1 MKSFILSTLMG
12 VGLISVTQSTV
23 IRRDGPVRPDRKIS
37 APGATRATAR
47 YGPFKLPSS
56 TATNRIG
63 MSGFNM
69 DDVPDVKMPCQGCT
83 YTYIRADMVYKDGIS
98 ANIANGAY
106 MHHITLTSGGKPGM
120 QGLRGLEGL
129 RQSLQGSNPKSIDL
143 ANLGFNP
150 FFLIGN
156 ERLPLTF
163 PNAGVYLAKNAS
175 ITLSVQLQNFE
186 KEPKDVYIDL
196 DYDYL
201 PGQPEGYVD
210 IIPVPQ
216 DALGIGGMLGG
227 IKQSGVWERTSSP
240 YKARQDSRVLMIYGH
255 VHDGGIHTEIM
266 INGKVVC
273 DSLAYYQDMKIP
285 ANQTTTAADVGAHSH
300 AKRDNGAISHIVAFG
315 ECVEVGNIKKGD
327 AITTKVYYNFDKRP
341 STPMPNGKL
350 DGLMGISMTYL
361 GIPMKKE

>member
-1 MKSFILSTLMG
+1 
-12 VGLISVTQSTV
+12 
-23 IRRDGPVRPDRKIS
+23 
-37 APGATRATAR
+37 
-47 YGPFKLPSS
+47 
-56 TATNRIG
+56 
-63 MSGFNM
+63 
-69 DDVPDVKMPCQGCT
+69 
-83 YTYIRADMVYKDGIS
+83 MVYKDGVS
-98 ANIANGAY
+98 ANIGNGAY
-106 MHHITLTSGGKPGM
+106 MHHITLVSGGKPGA
-120 QGLRGLEGL
+120 QGLRQGLEGL
-129 RQSLQGSNPKSIDL
+129 SNPKNIDL
-143 ANLGFNP
+143 TNMGFKP
-150 FFLIGN
+150 FYLIGN

-216 DALGIGGMLGG
+216 DALGIGGMTGG
-227 IKQSGVWERTSSP
+227 IKQVGVWERTSSQ
-240 YKARQDSRVLMIYGH
+240 YKARQDSRVLMMYGH

-266 INGKVVC
+266 INGKIVC

-285 ANQTTTAADVGAHSH
+285 ANQTTTSVDTAAHSH
-300 AKRDNGAISHIVAFG
+300 GKRDTKVVQHIVAFG
-315 ECVEVGNIKKGD
+315 ECIEVGHMKKGD
-327 AITTKVYYNFDKRP
+327 AITTKVYYNFDQRP
-341 STPMPNGKL
+341 SAPMPNGKL